1 MEIKTTIPADPKCI
15 QCHGSGRLME
25 STIEDGKPIVFSTP
39 CDCTCQKKR
48 FITVPYYL
56 NRLAAIAIEDDDVV
70 LEKHV

>member
-1 MEIKTTIPADPKCI
+1 
-15 QCHGSGRLME
+15 ME